1 MHARFYFRGACSQ
14 KAIKSYLNAWSCL
27 RFRLCHLSA
36 FPNRS
41 KAVLNGSNLLYLS
54 FYSDDIYNYEVCIS
68 LLKADKIISQKDR
81 LCFFMH
87 DVIFGMVKSH
97 VNNGV
102 LWLQW
107 YEAEVGYLSIKTITP
122 CLVKRENVPILADY
136 CVRFLC
142 LFISFSIHGITP
154 QNIHLLD
161 SVFSCFR
168 CNFETPLYD
177 GPVVRDFS
185 LSRVLRLLFYS
196 GVTANVNG
204 KQTVNEIT
212 HFPE

>member
-1 MHARFYFRGACSQ
+1 MSISNWRFWQSVAISWKNLRFIVKILKVSGWVFSCYVSAVIFLDGPWLLTDSAGDRLLFSSSVKYARTLLFSWRVQSKSNQ
-14 KAIKSYLNAWSCL
+14 KLSHAWSCL

-41 KAVLNGSNLLYLS
+41 KAVLNGLNLLYFS

-68 LLKADKIISQKDR
+68 LLKADKMIFQKDR

-107 YEAEVGYLSIKTITP
+107 YE
-122 CLVKRENVPILADY
+122 
-136 CVRFLC
+136 
-142 LFISFSIHGITP
+142 
-154 QNIHLLD
+154 
-161 SVFSCFR
+161 
-168 CNFETPLYD
+168 
-177 GPVVRDFS
+177 
-185 LSRVLRLLFYS
+185 SRGRL
-196 GVTANVNG
+196 
-204 KQTVNEIT
+204 
-212 HFPE
+212 P

>member
-1 MHARFYFRGACSQ
+1 MS
-14 KAIKSYLNAWSCL
+14 ITVSCDY
-27 RFRLCHLSA
+27 
-36 FPNRS
+36 
-41 KAVLNGSNLLYLS
+41 NGM
-54 FYSDDIYNYEVCIS
+54 
-68 LLKADKIISQKDR
+68 K
-81 LCFFMH
+81 
-87 DVIFGMVKSH
+87 
-97 VNNGV
+97 
-102 LWLQW
+102 
-107 YEAEVGYLSIKTITP
+107 AEVGYLSIKTMTP

-142 LFISFSIHGITP
+142 PFISFFIHGITP

-185 LSRVLRLLFYS
+185 LSRVLHLLFYS